1 MNNRSTEHLINSDGS
16 IEELF
21 VPSTGPRHP
30 ATGAKSDNH
39 HLGDDKLVAT
49 AAALTSKLPIPATR
63 RSLLPAIT
71 SDDSKD
77 SKNDRN
83 QKTQN
88 LWKLSGDIGSPNES
102 RATLIVVNERK
113 ASCDNVQS
121 FDANS
126 ESDNGLQQPDARDVS
141 LPEMSPVPA
150 KAAIAAQRKAK
161 QVARDEEN
169 SPERLP
175 IASLEQAENVQ
186 ERRSSAEIGSTVVEP
201 LEPLKPLAKHKR
213 KPKRKVNKKSAKA
226 SAHSKDSAAQVASN
240 VDLPLEERQFNG
252 AGNDSF
258 KIMGKVQL
266 IRMTITTHKK

>member
-1 MNNRSTEHLINSDGS
+1 MNNRSTENLINSDGS

-21 VPSTGPRHP
+21 VPPTGPRHP
-30 ATGAKSDNH
+30 ATAAKSDNH
-39 HLGDDKLVAT
+39 NLGDDKQVAV
-49 AAALTSKLPIPATR
+49 AALTSTLPIPATR

-113 ASCDNVQS
+113 ASCDNVQN
-121 FDANS
+121 FDAKS
-126 ESDNGLQQPDARDVS
+126 ESYNGLQPPDARDVS

-150 KAAIAAQRKAK
+150 KAAIATGRKTK

-175 IASLEQAENVQ
+175 IASSEQGENVQ
-186 ERRSSAEIGSTVVEP
+186 VRRSSSEIGSTAVEP
-201 LEPLKPLAKHKR
+201 LEPSKPLAKHKR

-226 SAHSKDSAAQVASN
+226 SAHSKGSETQARAASN

-252 AGNDSF
+252 DGNGSY
-258 KIMGKVQL
+258 KIIGKYN
-266 IRMTITTHKK
+266 